1 MTLILVLVGR
11 PGNFRAYMGV
21 TRNEAVALHVAAHG
35 EGPWEVRVIDASVPF
50 WVYDAEA
57 L

>member
-1 MTLILVLVGR
+1 MTTLILVGR
-11 PGNFRAYMGV
+11 PGNYTAYTGV

-35 EGPWEVRVIDASVPF
+35 AGPWDVKVIDASVPF
-50 WVYDAEA
+50 WVYDADA